1 MINDTFR
8 QYRQQ
13 ASDGGT
19 SQLLSST
26 ETSNDGHM
34 EDTGDFHNFLK
45 DGSEKL
51 YEGSKELGNFKPFV
65 RIKSQLEG
73 SIAKGHI
80 AEETLTFFSQ
90 YMEDTETRFNRPR
103 RVRDDPNYIQPSG
116 MSTIF
121 PQLSSS
127 DENLRQA
134 ELPYYGKLEDIIE
147 INMDDSRLFFSNVN
161 GLILLEIEEHEPY
174 IEASQAQLVS
184 YVDDILN
191 KGWSVVVHLKPRD
204 MYDMGEVLEEEVY
217 ENEPYKSKN
226 LNSFLLMVMTMYK

>member
-1 MINDTFR
+1 MCCFGKWKTRDEEQDHLVCKPFPQNYVIWNIHGEKKLLESSGDRVVMQETFQPKNPIETMINDTFR

-26 ETSNDGHM
+26 ETSNDMHM

-51 YEGSKELGNFKPFV
+51 ELGNFKPFV

-121 PQLSSS
+121 PQLS
-127 DENLRQA
+127 
-134 ELPYYGKLEDIIE
+134 
-147 INMDDSRLFFSNVN
+147 
-161 GLILLEIEEHEPY
+161 
-174 IEASQAQLVS
+174 
-184 YVDDILN
+184 
-191 KGWSVVVHLKPRD
+191 
-204 MYDMGEVLEEEVY
+204 
-217 ENEPYKSKN
+217 
-226 LNSFLLMVMTMYK
+226 

>member
-1 MINDTFR
+1 MVHLSVHLVEE
-8 QYRQQ
+8 
-13 ASDGGT
+13 AKLGGPVH
-19 SQLLSST
+19 SRDMYPV
-26 ETSNDGHM
+26 ER
-34 EDTGDFHNFLK
+34 
-45 DGSEKL
+45 
-51 YEGSKELGNFKPFV
+51 ELGNFKPFV

-80 AEETLTFFSQ
+80 AEETLTCFSQ
-90 YMEDTETRFNRPR
+90 YMDDTETRFNRPR

-204 MYDMGEVLEEEVY
+204 MYDMGESSRVNCGV
-217 ENEPYKSKN
+217 N
-226 LNSFLLMVMTMYK
+226 LSSQINHERPGRKGTSTLCRADGFDRLAVDTLQILL